1 MVRKQIQSSASCP
14 PQLQVLDAISGKWT
28 VAIVYILSKGT
39 KRHSELF
46 RLIPGISQK
55 MLTQKLRELERD
67 GFVTRKVYPV
77 VPPQV
82 EYSLTSFGNSL
93 IALLSQI
100 YQWGEVHYHEVEKA
114 RSHYDKQGE

>member
-1 MVRKQIQSSASCP
+1 MVRKQGQSSVHCP
-14 PQLQVLDAISGKWT
+14 PQIQVLDAISGKWT

-67 GFVTRKVYPV
+67 GFVARKVYPV

-82 EYSLTSFGNSL
+82 DYSLTPFGNSL
-93 IALLSQI
+93 ITLLSQI
-100 YQWGEVHYHEVEKA
+100 YQWGEAHYHEVEKA
-114 RSHYDKQGE
+114 RSHYDKST